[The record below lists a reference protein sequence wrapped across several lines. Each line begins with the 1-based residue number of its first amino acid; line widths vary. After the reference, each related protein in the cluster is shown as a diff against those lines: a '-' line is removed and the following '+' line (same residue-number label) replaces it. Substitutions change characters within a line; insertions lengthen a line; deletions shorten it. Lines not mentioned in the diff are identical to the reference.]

1 MEIKD
6 AVTVLAAMAQETRL
20 AVFRALVVAGPEG
33 LSAGRIAD
41 TLAVAPATLSFHL
54 KELDR
59 AGLVIARQ
67 DGRYVIYAANFEQMG
82 ALLGFLTEN
91 CCRGD
96 STRCAPAN
104 TGTETGTET
113 ANCCPPTAPRH

>member
-6 AVTVLAAMAQETRL
+6 AVTALAAIAQETRL

-33 LSAGRIAD
+33 LAAGRIAS
-41 TLAVAPATLSFHL
+41 TLGVAPATLSFHL

-59 AGLVIARQ
+59 AGLVAARQ
-67 DGRYVIYAANFEQMG
+67 DGRFVIYAANFERMG

-91 CCRGD
+91 CCRGGSAD
-96 STRCAPAN
+96 CATPAPAGLQ
-104 TGTETGTET
+104 TDP
-113 ANCCPPTAPRH
+113 CCPTSGSSG

>member
-1 MEIKD
+1 MEITD
-6 AVTVLAAMAQETRL
+6 AVTALAAIAQETRL

-41 TLAVAPATLSFHL
+41 ALAVAPATLSFHL

-59 AGLVIARQ
+59 AGLVTARQ

-91 CCRGD
+91 CCRGG
-96 STRCAPAN
+96 STSCAPAN
-104 TGTETGTET
+104 TGTEST
-113 ANCCPPTAPRH
+113 NCCPAPAPRH